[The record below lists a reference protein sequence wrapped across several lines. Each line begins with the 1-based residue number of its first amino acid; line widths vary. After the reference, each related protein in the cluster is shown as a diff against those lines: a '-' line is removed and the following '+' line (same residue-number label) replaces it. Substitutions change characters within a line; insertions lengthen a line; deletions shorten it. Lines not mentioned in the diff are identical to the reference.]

1 MSRHQIQVVLKTI
14 SHCRSRPKFEP
25 PLEHAPPK
33 DQGKFKVKCKSQF
46 APNLASPWRLIEG
59 AEMACWGGHTP
70 GEPKKK
76 KSKGDSGLE
85 VPGAFFLVGQ
95 IEAHG
100 DNDLECFP

>member
-1 MSRHQIQVVLKTI
+1 
-14 SHCRSRPKFEP
+14 
-25 PLEHAPPK
+25 
-33 DQGKFKVKCKSQF
+33 
-46 APNLASPWRLIEG
+46 
-59 AEMACWGGHTP
+59 MAFWGGHTP

-85 VPGAFFLVGQ
+85 VSGAFFLVGQ

>member
-1 MSRHQIQVVLKTI
+1 
-14 SHCRSRPKFEP
+14 
-25 PLEHAPPK
+25 
-33 DQGKFKVKCKSQF
+33 
-46 APNLASPWRLIEG
+46 
-59 AEMACWGGHTP
+59 MACWGGHTP

-100 DNDLECFP
+100 DNDLECFPEIIKPK